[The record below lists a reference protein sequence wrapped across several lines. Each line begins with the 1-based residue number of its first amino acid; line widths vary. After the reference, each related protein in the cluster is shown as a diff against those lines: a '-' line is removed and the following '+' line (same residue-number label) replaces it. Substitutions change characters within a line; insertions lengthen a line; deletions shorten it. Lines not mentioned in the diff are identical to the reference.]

1 MDIINKV
8 TDAFWSTHIWLPPNT
23 TWADIAPGSRPD
35 VVHANYRDLIW
46 PIPLAA
52 VVMLVRYTLERFW
65 ISPIGKS
72 LGIRSSRPK
81 KAANVPTLELAYA
94 KSSHLD
100 HKWLAPLSKQ
110 ADMSERQIERWWRL
124 RRAQD
129 KPSTL
134 VKFCE
139 NTWRCLYYLYSFIFG
154 VIVLWDKPWFW
165 DVKTCWYGYPH
176 QSVSNDIWWYYMIS
190 MSFYWSLT
198 ATQFFD
204 VKRKDFWQMFIHH
217 MVTLLLMSL
226 SWVCNLHRV
235 GSLVLVVHDCAD
247 IFLEAAKL
255 TKYAN
260 YQKVCDA
267 IFAIFTVVW
276 IVTRLGFYPRIIY
289 SSSVEA
295 PRILPMFPAYYIFNS
310 LLLMLL
316 VLHVIW
322 TYMILKI
329 VVDSLQKGLVSLMS
343 GDIRSSDS
351 EDLTDSSGNVRVA
364 NGSMRTKTKS
374 GNPATPAAPVTAA
387 GGVNQR
393 KRGNNSSANNHTTD
407 AATTTAAAN

>member
-1 MDIINKV
+1 MDLINKFSS
-8 TDAFWSTHIWLPPNT
+8 AFWSEHIWLPPNT
-23 TWADIAPGSRPD
+23 TWADIAPGSRQD
-35 VVHANYRDLIW
+35 VVHANYKDLIW
-46 PIPLAA
+46 PIPFAA

-81 KAANVPTLELAYA
+81 KAANVPILETAYA
-94 KSSHLD
+94 KSTRLD
-100 HKWLAPLSKQ
+100 NKWLAPLSKQ
-110 ADMSERQIERWWRL
+110 TDMSERQIERWWRL

-139 NTWRCLYYLYSFIFG
+139 NTWRCIYYLYSFIFG

-165 DVKTCWYGYPH
+165 DVKSCWYGYPH
-176 QSVSNDIWWYYMIS
+176 QSISNDIWWYYMIS

-198 ATQFFD
+198 GTQFFD

-235 GSLVLVVHDCAD
+235 GSLVLVVHDCGD

-260 YQKVCDA
+260 FQKLCDA

-329 VVDSLQKGLVSLMS
+329 VVDSLQKGLMS

-351 EDLTDSSGNVRVA
+351 EDLSDSSENAPLA
-364 NGSMRTKTKS
+364 NGTARSKNKS
-374 GNPATPAAPVTAA
+374 NSGAPSAGGSGGAA
-387 GGVNQR
+387 GGATQR
-393 KRGNNSSANNHTTD
+393 KTNNHATEAAGG
-407 AATTTAAAN
+407 AATTAAK